1 MSSDG
6 LDIDLEIKNYFTH
19 YLIQEL
25 HLSEIHYEIVK
36 PKRRCVFKIRINGVI
51 ENLVIEYQEDFIGEY
66 SVYFKTTANVEFFEN
81 FLKPILKTKTI
92 DYPERF
98 QLMLNA
104 IEQTGKKFKV
114 FNTIVMLDNSVLS
127 TRVQLDK
134 STLVEYHVIGSHRN
148 FSMKV
153 NEKLYP
159 HLKKLHYFKSMI
171 YFTFKQSILSANCL
185 IFNQSMSNDNVDEV
199 ELWLSGNENV
209 FTKNLRTFQKNL
221 ENFTI
226 HELFQPIHVHCGI
239 PFSELIT
246 MTEDEL
252 MPYVDIVKM
261 IRI

>member
-92 DYPERF
+92 NYPERF

-104 IEQTGKKFKV
+104 FEQTGKKFK
-114 FNTIVMLDNSVLS
+114 
-127 TRVQLDK
+127 
-134 STLVEYHVIGSHRN
+134 
-148 FSMKV
+148 
-153 NEKLYP
+153 
-159 HLKKLHYFKSMI
+159 
-171 YFTFKQSILSANCL
+171 
-185 IFNQSMSNDNVDEV
+185 
-199 ELWLSGNENV
+199 
-209 FTKNLRTFQKNL
+209 KNRKTALGTNRCT
-221 ENFTI
+221 
-226 HELFQPIHVHCGI
+226 G
-239 PFSELIT
+239 
-246 MTEDEL
+246 
-252 MPYVDIVKM
+252 
-261 IRI
+261 